1 MASSSPRHLNTL
13 IAKIPGVG
21 ALFANMLPIAGAA
34 VAIEIV
40 GKLIAKHDEL
50 REKLEAAALSSVKF
64 NLGLSEQSNKLKETT
79 LRLQDQIAGLEH
91 KPQTNY
97 LKEAILENADAM
109 DQWATRSISD
119 YSKTSVALGNY
130 IGLINMIKNSFLN
143 FDDPSGS
150 MIKMADAA
158 TRNKVE
164 MQAVA
169 EATGNLA
176 EAKPGTDDYASA
188 LALLIRHEKDLVEVT
203 KTAMAAAKL
212 YGSAGQ
218 DALLQLTQ
226 LYQTST
232 AAVKK
237 LTDEQVNGALR
248 IKAAGLHQSVSNL
261 EPLKQEAALFKIV
274 EGEAAKASSA
284 LMAHQ
289 DAVAKLTETKS
300 GGSDNLAAEQA
311 YNNAVYGDALD
322 NAERL
327 KGIATNLYNKEYA
340 ANADNKE
347 KQKELTANYNAQIT
361 ALNRNE
367 AVALDALNQVTLEQ
381 YIAAEQKKIQAT
393 EKEAQHRT
401 KIAQETA
408 KFDEQMIK
416 QEIAAGQEAINS
428 AVAHETMTW
437 KQAQTAKIALIER
450 ESAAKNAAML
460 GETTFQEGQLQAQI
474 NAAKTA
480 ADAELALNGGNKTDP
495 RYIAYLA
502 QVNLLTQ
509 QQIQLVRQ
517 LQNARQL
524 EGAQSAAAIK
534 KETDAMSP
542 LQQRMKQVQAQFN
555 SSFAQMVVSGKNFG
569 QSMQQMGAQLAQE
582 LIQYEMKKLEKYLWC
597 DLQDLLHHQA
607 IGTTKKAIDAANAAA
622 TVTTATT
629 ASAAII
635 AADKLQQIA
644 AAGLAGANMMAS
656 FSAAPWPIDMGAPAA
671 ATSAF
676 AGALAYE
683 TGGKIPGS
691 NGAVP
696 IIGHAGETVI
706 QKSLTDRVE
715 RAESFGGGKSGGN
728 HTFNYAPQVHAMD
741 AEGVDRVL
749 SKHSTIFSRH
759 ITSAI
764 RKMNK

>member
-1 MASSSPRHLNTL
+1 
-13 IAKIPGVG
+13 
-21 ALFANMLPIAGAA
+21 
-34 VAIEIV
+34 
-40 GKLIAKHDEL
+40 
-50 REKLEAAALSSVKF
+50 
-64 NLGLSEQSNKLKETT
+64 
-79 LRLQDQIAGLEH
+79 
-91 KPQTNY
+91 
-97 LKEAILENADAM
+97 
-109 DQWATRSISD
+109 
-119 YSKTSVALGNY
+119 
-130 IGLINMIKNSFLN
+130 
-143 FDDPSGS
+143 
-150 MIKMADAA
+150 
-158 TRNKVE
+158 
-164 MQAVA
+164 
-169 EATGNLA
+169 
-176 EAKPGTDDYASA
+176 
-188 LALLIRHEKDLVEVT
+188 
-203 KTAMAAAKL
+203 
-212 YGSAGQ
+212 
-218 DALLQLTQ
+218 
-226 LYQTST
+226 
-232 AAVKK
+232 
-237 LTDEQVNGALR
+237 
-248 IKAAGLHQSVSNL
+248 
-261 EPLKQEAALFKIV
+261 
-274 EGEAAKASSA
+274 
-284 LMAHQ
+284 MAHQ

-311 YNNAVYGDALD
+311 YNNAVYGNALD

-340 ANADNKE
+340 TNAENKE

-416 QEIAAGQEAINS
+416 QKIAAGQEAINS

-555 SSFAQMVVSGKNFG
+555 
-569 QSMQQMGAQLAQE
+569 
-582 LIQYEMKKLEKYLWC
+582 
-597 DLQDLLHHQA
+597 
-607 IGTTKKAIDAANAAA
+607 
-622 TVTTATT
+622 
-629 ASAAII
+629 
-635 AADKLQQIA
+635 
-644 AAGLAGANMMAS
+644 
-656 FSAAPWPIDMGAPAA
+656 
-671 ATSAF
+671 
-676 AGALAYE
+676 
-683 TGGKIPGS
+683 
-691 NGAVP
+691 
-696 IIGHAGETVI
+696 
-706 QKSLTDRVE
+706 
-715 RAESFGGGKSGGN
+715 
-728 HTFNYAPQVHAMD
+728 
-741 AEGVDRVL
+741 
-749 SKHSTIFSRH
+749 
-759 ITSAI
+759 
-764 RKMNK
+764 